1 MQRIGL
7 VDVIRTRMMVQR
19 NIRLGQRRHGVYKSS
34 IECGIHI
41 VQGEGAMALYKGF
54 VPAFSR
60 MGPWNIV
67 FFLVYEKLKL
77 LT

>member
-1 MQRIGL
+1 
-7 VDVIRTRMMVQR
+7 MMVQR
-19 NIRLGQRRHGVYKSS
+19 KLKDHQGRMKVYRSG
-34 IECGIHI
+34 IECGMHI
-41 VQGEGAMALYKGF
+41 VKREGAMALYKGF

-77 LT
+77 IKC